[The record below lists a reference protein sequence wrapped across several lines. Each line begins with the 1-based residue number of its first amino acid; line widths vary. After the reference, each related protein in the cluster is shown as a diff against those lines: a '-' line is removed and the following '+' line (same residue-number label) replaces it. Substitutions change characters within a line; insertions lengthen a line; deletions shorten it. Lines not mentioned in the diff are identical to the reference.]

1 MVCLSGKI
9 LQLSPRAEFAFALGA
24 SPAIMKDLG
33 LHSAGVAE
41 WGRDNEAA
49 VVGNLNAEISFII
62 RGQEYLNYASIQIL
76 F

>member
-9 LQLSPRAEFAFALGA
+9 LELWPRAEFAFALGA

-33 LHSAGVAE
+33 LHSEGVAE

-49 VVGNLNAEISFII
+49 AVGNLNAGISSII
-62 RGQEYLNYASIQIL
+62 WDRNI
-76 F
+76 